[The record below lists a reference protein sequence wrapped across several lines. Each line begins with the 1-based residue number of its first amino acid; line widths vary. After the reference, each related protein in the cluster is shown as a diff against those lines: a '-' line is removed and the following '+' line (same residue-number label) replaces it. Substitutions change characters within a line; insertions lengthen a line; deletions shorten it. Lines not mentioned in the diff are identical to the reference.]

1 MAAAPFAIPLLII
14 LAACCLLALNKI
26 WQQTFSV
33 MLRGIANL
41 VDSIQ
46 LSILGHNVVPFVH
59 SIANAFR
66 YADSAVQRA
75 IGGAITWVT
84 QPFQVFI
91 SYMATVFEKPTAEL
105 AAVVADVAHTIGSL
119 RKTIIPAMIAA
130 KTHWII
136 AHLQRLEAQGARVI
150 HDTTQIVVHDA
161 PRVIK
166 PTVVRIIRASVA
178 VPLPRIG
185 RLEREGEAI
194 SKRLGSLVRRLS
206 PAALVGLLATALGSL
221 GLGWVRCSRVKKVGK
236 SVCGMDS
243 DLLDSLLAD
252 ATLIVG
258 TVSLL
263 ELAEAVS
270 GSMEVILPQV
280 RDFWRA

>member
-33 MLRGIANL
+33 LLRGIANMI
-41 VDSIQ
+41 DS
-46 LSILGHNVVPFVH
+46 LNFTVFHVSLTPFVH
-59 SIANAFR
+59 SLANAFR
-66 YADSAVQRA
+66 YADKAVQRA
-75 IGGAITWVT
+75 IGAAITWVSH
-84 QPFQVFI
+84 PFQVFI
-91 SYMATVFEKPTAEL
+91 AYMATVFEKPTEEL
-105 AAVVADVAHTIGSL
+105 ANVVADVAHTIGSL

-150 HDTTQIVVHDA
+150 HNTTQIVVHEA

-166 PTVVRIIRASVA
+166 PTVVRIVRTAVA

-185 RLEREGEAI
+185 RLEREGEAL
-194 SKRLGSLVRRLS
+194 SSRLGSLIRRLS
-206 PAALVGLLATALGSL
+206 PAAIAALVVGALGSL
-221 GLGWVRCSRVKKVGK
+221 GLGWVRCSRVKKAGK
-236 SVCGMDS
+236 AVCGMDS

-258 TVSLL
+258 TVSLI
-263 ELAEAVS
+263 ELAGAVS
-270 GSMEVILPQV
+270 GSMELILPQV